1 MNATLSDE
9 ELVRTLRARA
19 DLALP
24 EMSLDTD
31 ETVVAGRRH
40 RRRRAVAGSVAA
52 GATLA
57 LVAGVA
63 LGVIPLPG
71 PAPVATQVP
80 RPLGTGASIE
90 VARNV
95 WAANVPISR
104 TGPDGAWLDLNLS
117 VELDTRS
124 STGGRIYPVGVDA
137 LEGLPDGRAGVTVAA
152 RDGYDGGNGASLGA
166 AATVTWSTGGTD
178 DRDALYPSAQR
189 ALFQVPPSSVGSDFR
204 NNVVVLVGSVPSWLE
219 NPRVFVTYP
228 YGISDDADGDGA
240 IEAGPDTFEV
250 PTFRAP
256 DSDALLFAL
265 RENTTVANFIELQG
279 SPPPFATFVGAD
291 GTTVAGEGCGRLDAC
306 AFTADQVL
314 ERVRNGY

>member
-24 EMSLDTD
+24 AMSLDAG

-40 RRRRAVAGSVAA
+40 RRRRAVAGSVSAVAA
-52 GATLA
+52 LA

-63 LGVIPLPG
+63 LGVIPLPR
-71 PAPVATQVP
+71 PAPVATQAP
-80 RPLGTGASIE
+80 RTLGTDPSIE
-90 VARNV
+90 VAHNI
-95 WAANVPISR
+95 WAANLPISR
-104 TGPDGAWLDLNLS
+104 TGPDGPWLDLNLS
-117 VELDTRS
+117 VEVDTRS

-152 RDGYDGGNGASLGA
+152 RDGYDGGNGASLGT
-166 AATVTWSTGGTD
+166 AATVTWSTDGTD
-178 DRDALYPSAQR
+178 DRDALYPAAQR
-189 ALFQVPPSSVGSDFR
+189 AIFKVPPSSVGSDFR

-219 NPRVFVTYP
+219 SPRVFVSYP
-228 YGISDDADGDGA
+228 HGISDDDDGDDV
-240 IEAGPDTFEV
+240 IESWADTFEV

-256 DSDALLFAL
+256 GSDALLFAL

-279 SPPPFATFVGAD
+279 SAPPFTTFVGAD
-291 GTTVAGEGCGRLDAC
+291 GTTVAGEGCGRLSAC
-306 AFTADQVL
+306 SLSAEQVL
-314 ERVRNGY
+314 DLVGP